1 MASPKAEIKVGLTV
15 VLAAIILLAGL
26 LWIKGYRYG
35 SQYYTMH
42 ILFPDVGSLETGD
55 PVSVNGVRRGK
66 VQAVE
71 LHEGQ
76 VLVTVSVGNDVI
88 LKSDAEFAVKNIGL
102 MGERFVDVRQGKAED
117 LLDLTVPAQGYYDTG
132 IPEVMGVLG
141 RMVDET
147 RELVLAIRATL
158 ASDSALSSFVKTVE
172 NVSELTDQ
180 LQGTV
185 GENRREFGRAIRD
198 FSAATRTLR
207 EFAESNQ
214 AQLDRTVDQFDSAS
228 AALVSFSGRL
238 DTLSHGLIKVVDQ
251 IEQGR
256 GTLGLM
262 LADDELYNQL
272 KTAAQDLEVLIA
284 DVRANPRKYLQVQVK
299 LF

>member
-1 MASPKAEIKVGLTV
+1 MVSSKAEIKVGLTV
-15 VLAAIILLAGL
+15 VVAAVILLAGI

-35 SQYYTMH
+35 SHFYTIS
-42 ILFPDVGSLETGD
+42 ILFPDVGNLETGD

-66 VQAVE
+66 VKAVE

-76 VLVTVSVGNDVI
+76 VLVTVSLGNDVI
-88 LKSDAEFAVKNIGL
+88 LKTDAEFAVKNIGL
-102 MGERFVDVRQGKAED
+102 MGERFVDVHPGQTEA
-117 LLDLTVPAQGYYDTG
+117 LLDLSYPAQGYYDTG

-158 ASDSALSSFVKTVE
+158 ASDSALSAFVQTVE
-172 NVSELTDQ
+172 NVGHLTDQ

-185 GENRREFGRAIRD
+185 GENREEFGRAIRD
-198 FSAATRTLR
+198 FAVTARTLR
-207 EFAESNQ
+207 KFAESNQ
-214 AQLDRTVDQFDSAS
+214 DRINNTINQFDSAS
-228 AALVSFSGRL
+228 VALVSFSGRL
-238 DTLSHGLIKVVDQ
+238 DTLSQGLLKVVNQ
-251 IEQGR
+251 IERGQ

-262 LADDELYNQL
+262 LADDELYDQL
-272 KTAAQDLEVLIA
+272 KTAAQDLEVLIT